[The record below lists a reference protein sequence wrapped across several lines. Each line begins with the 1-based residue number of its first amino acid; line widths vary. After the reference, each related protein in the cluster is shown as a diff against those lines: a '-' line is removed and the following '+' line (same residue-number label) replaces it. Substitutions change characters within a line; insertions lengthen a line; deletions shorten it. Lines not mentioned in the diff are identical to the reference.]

1 MFNPKIITKLII
13 ASLIGAACN
22 TAMAYYGYVL
32 KVTIVNNDNRVWAV
46 TYTEQ
51 DPKIIKGRCIL
62 VGNGRMS
69 ARGGYAEYE
78 ITEDRECQGRS
89 ICSPSG
95 SKCIA
100 VISLCDKDGKN
111 CGYDKSKEFVLRMD
125 QDIGTWCF
133 KNNARVYAAKGEV
146 NVLVDHKYDSCTYS
160 KLLCGGKFLCTGN
173 PHEHRYDCPIGG
185 WCYYTY
191 DGEVTVTIL
200 PTSGEATMPNI
211 KTVTITFPTNNPYN
225 LLDAQEAINMIY
237 KNLLIIPASQ
247 RDKYQYYVDTTVKDY
262 VACALTTDRK
272 QLACTIK
279 LTRSPG

>member
-32 KVTIVNNDNRVWAV
+32 KVKIVNDDNRVWAV

-89 ICSPSG
+89 VCSPSG

-100 VISLCDKDGKN
+100 VISLCDK
-111 CGYDKSKEFVLRMD
+111 EFVLRMD
-125 QDIGTWCF
+125 QDIGTWCL

-146 NVLVDHKYDSCTYS
+146 NILVDHKYDSCTYS
-160 KLLCGGKFLCTGN
+160 YLLCLPPERGGTGPGFLCTGN
-173 PHEHRYDCPIGG
+173 HHEHKYDCLGE
-185 WCYYTY
+185 WCYYAY

-237 KNLLIIPASQ
+237 KNLLIVPASQ
-247 RDKYQYYVDTTVKDY
+247 QDKYQYHVDPKCVENKRCSCSLESDKKNF
-262 VACALTTDRK
+262 VCK
-272 QLACTIK
+272 IE